1 MEVTTCHGI
10 ELKQEKVQS
19 LVFSLDLKN
28 VSYCFFSKEEKKLQ
42 SLGPKTWR
50 YHGCYWY
57 ENVCVF
63 LFIWGDVGAWN
74 VIHPFPR

>member
-28 VSYCFFSKEEKKLQ
+28 VSYCFFKKKKMLQ
-42 SLGPKTWR
+42 SLGPKT
-50 YHGCYWY
+50 
-57 ENVCVF
+57 
-63 LFIWGDVGAWN
+63 
-74 VIHPFPR
+74 

>member
-28 VSYCFFSKEEKKLQ
+28 VSYCFFSKEKKMLQ
-42 SLGPKTWR
+42 SLGPKT
-50 YHGCYWY
+50 
-57 ENVCVF
+57 
-63 LFIWGDVGAWN
+63 
-74 VIHPFPR
+74 

>member
-28 VSYCFFSKEEKKLQ
+28 VSYCFFSKEKKNASISRSKNIAISWL
-42 SLGPKTWR
+42 L
-50 YHGCYWY
+50 
-57 ENVCVF
+57 
-63 LFIWGDVGAWN
+63 LI
-74 VIHPFPR
+74 

>member
-1 MEVTTCHGI
+1 MEVTTYHGI

-28 VSYCFFSKEEKKLQ
+28 VSYCLFSKEKKMLQ

-50 YHGCYWY
+50 YHGCY
-57 ENVCVF
+57 
-63 LFIWGDVGAWN
+63 
-74 VIHPFPR
+74 